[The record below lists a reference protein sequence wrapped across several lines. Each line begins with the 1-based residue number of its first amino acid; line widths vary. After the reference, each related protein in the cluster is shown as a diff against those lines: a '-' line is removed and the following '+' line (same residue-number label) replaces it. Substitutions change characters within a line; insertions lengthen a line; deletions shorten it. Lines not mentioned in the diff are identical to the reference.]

1 MNIYDLK
8 EVVDVKQLEFR
19 YKNQE
24 KLLTNFNLNLSS
36 GKIYGLLGKNGEGKT
51 TLLKLLAGLLF
62 PKHGKITINELEAK
76 SRDPKIL
83 RDIFMLPDEVFNT
96 NLNIT
101 LFKEVYASF
110 YPNFSPSKFKSYLN
124 KFTIDSNISSISDL
138 SYGQKKKFFIAFGLA
153 TNAKLILLDEPT
165 NGLDIPSKR
174 QFRAMM
180 AEAIDENCCIV
191 LSTQH
196 VLDLDDIVSNIIIL
210 DNHEIVFNEF
220 VENIQYKLLF
230 KTADFSD
237 NSSSILYSEKTTD
250 GFYHQI
256 TENRYGEKS
265 KIDLELL
272 FNAVISDRHRIKEIL
287 KS

>member
-1 MNIYDLK
+1 MNIYELK
-8 EVVDVKQLEFR
+8 EVVDVKKIEFM
-19 YKNQE
+19 YKNQD
-24 KLLTNFNLNLSS
+24 KLLSNFNLNLST

-62 PKHGKITINELEAK
+62 PIHGEITINGLEAK

-83 RDIFMLPDEVFNT
+83 RDIFLLPDEVFDT

-124 KFTIDSNISSISDL
+124 KFTIDTNLSSISDL

-180 AEAIDENCCIV
+180 AEAVDENCCIV

-210 DNHEIVFNEF
+210 DNHEIVFNQH
-220 VENIQYKLLF
+220 VENIYYKLLF
-230 KTADFSD
+230 KTTGYQEQS
-237 NSSSILYSEKTTD
+237 NNILYSEKSTD
-250 GFYHQI
+250 GLYHQI
-256 TENRYGEKS
+256 SENRNGEKS

-272 FNAVISDRHRIKEIL
+272 FNAVISDHHRIKEL
-287 KS
+287 FNS

>member
-1 MNIYDLK
+1 MNIYELK
-8 EVVDVKQLEFR
+8 EVVDVKKIEFM
-19 YKNQE
+19 YKNQD
-24 KLLTNFNLNLSS
+24 KLLSNFNLNLGT

-62 PKHGKITINELEAK
+62 PIQGEIKINGLEAK

-83 RDIFMLPDEVFNT
+83 RDIFLLPDEVFDT

-124 KFTIDSNISSISDL
+124 KFTIDTNLSSISDL

-180 AEAIDENCCIV
+180 AEAVDENCCIV

-210 DNHEIVFNEF
+210 DNHEIVFNQH
-220 VENIQYKLLF
+220 VENIYYKLLF
-230 KTADFSD
+230 KTSGYQEQ
-237 NSSSILYSEKTTD
+237 NNNILYSEKTTD

-256 TENRYGEKS
+256 LENRTGEKS

-272 FNAVISDRHRIKEIL
+272 FNAVISDHHRIKEL
-287 KS
+287 FNS